1 MVELYWRRAH
11 QSMAV
16 AFGALLVLMAF
27 PHVYVTVVALFELW
41 RVQPQPDELLF
52 LDFHT
57 YDAFRWAFIAAHIW
71 LAWVVTTSWRRAM
84 PPALRALAVLLGIE
98 LGVVYSIIAFLRL
111 RGIPLDVV

>member
-1 MVELYWRRAH
+1 MVELYGQRAH

-16 AFGALLVLMAF
+16 ASGALLVLMAI

-41 RVQPQPDELLF
+41 QVKPQPDELLF
-52 LDFHT
+52 LDFYT
-57 YDAFRWAFIAAHIW
+57 YDAFRWAFIAAHVW

-84 PPALRALAVLLGIE
+84 PPMLRALVVLVGIE
-98 LGVVYSIIAFLRL
+98 LGVVYSIVALLRL